1 MASYASRLKQDIARW
16 AETGIVDAST
26 AAALLQDAEANER
39 RSFSFGFVL
48 AIMAA
53 LLLGASILLL
63 IAANWGS
70 IPRLVRVCGLLAVLF
85 GGYVGGAVLKQRG
98 DDALAEALWLVAAS
112 SFGASIA
119 LIGQMYHFSGDL
131 DAALL
136 TWCVGTV
143 LAAFLLRSGPLTV
156 GAVAIAMA
164 WLILRGVENW
174 GAGLPSHLY
183 LVIALLLWL
192 VSYWT
197 QSRAARHLILLSLI
211 LYVALLAVQYEVLG
225 LATVLAIGSAAL
237 FALHVRIPG
246 EVERVIRLGS
256 GFPAH
261 CLVGFLAGLAMIQAE
276 LVDEGMSLAF
286 AALATFGGIAA
297 ALYLAGRESR
307 VLRSI
312 AYVGFGLELCF
323 VYAVTMGTMLGTAG
337 LFLASGV
344 LLGIIAIFIIRVERR
359 IRTGISGHGGATA

>member
-16 AETGIVDAST
+16 AEKGIVNEST

-63 IAANWGS
+63 VAANWES
-70 IPRLVRVCGLLAVLF
+70 IPRLVRVCGLFVILF
-85 GGYVGGAVLKQRG
+85 GGYVGGAVFKRRG
-98 DDALAEALWLVAAS
+98 DEALAEALWLIAAS

-119 LIGQMYHFSGDL
+119 LIGQMYHFSGDA

-136 TWCVGTV
+136 TWCVGTI

-156 GAVAIAMA
+156 GAVAIAVA
-164 WLILRGVENW
+164 WMTLREVENW
-174 GAGLPSHLY
+174 GAGFSHLY
-183 LVIALLLWL
+183 LAIALLLWL
-192 VSYWT
+192 VSCWT
-197 QSRAARHLILLSLI
+197 QSRAARHLILLSLS
-211 LYVALLAVQYEVLG
+211 LYVGLLAVQYDVIG
-225 LATVLAIGSAAL
+225 FATFLAMSSAAL
-237 FALHVRIPG
+237 FALQVRIPR
-246 EVERVIRLGS
+246 EVERVVRLGN

-261 CLVGFLAGLAMIQAE
+261 CLFGFLVGLAMIQAE
-276 LVDEGMSLAF
+276 LVDEGMFLAF
-286 AALATFGGIAA
+286 GALATFGGIAA

-307 VLRSI
+307 VLRWI

-359 IRTGISGHGGATA
+359 IRTGISGQGGATA